1 MQFFDPL
8 NPSLSVVRVCPIT
21 TRTCD
26 VGDHGAFGKVKAS
39 MLDLA
44 YVRENLPQIE
54 EMLRRRGMDPQNIL
68 SGFRQVDEKR
78 RQLITQSETLKAQ
91 RNRASEEIAKL
102 KKAGQDATTQM
113 EQTKALRAQSD
124 ELEKQAAEI
133 DQELRTMLAGIPN
146 VPHESVPVGHSADD
160 NKEIRK
166 WGTPPQFNFSP
177 KPHWELGEQL
187 GVLDLE
193 RAVKLSGARFAVY
206 WDLGARLERA
216 LANFMLDLHTSEH
229 GYTEVLPPYMVNS
242 ASMYGTGQLPK
253 FANDLFKIENH
264 DLWLIP
270 TAEVPLTNLYRD
282 EMIEAARLPLSVT
295 GYTPCFRSEAGSY
308 GKDVRGI
315 IRQHQF
321 QKVELVK
328 FTRPDQSYE
337 QHEQLTRDAEMVL
350 QKLGL
355 HYRVML
361 LCTGDMGPS
370 SAKTYDL
377 EVWLPGQQLYRE
389 ISSCSNFEAYQA
401 RRANIRWRPEGSKKS
416 EYVHTLNGSGLA
428 IGRTWLA
435 ILENYQQADGSVIVP
450 EALRKYVGAER
461 ITAKKF

>member
-1 MQFFDPL
+1 
-8 NPSLSVVRVCPIT
+8 
-21 TRTCD
+21 
-26 VGDHGAFGKVKAS
+26 

-44 YVRENLPQIE
+44 YVRENLPSIE
-54 EMLRRRGMDPQNIL
+54 EMLRRRGMDPAQVL
-68 SGFRQVDEKR
+68 GGFRRLDEKR

-91 RNRASEEIAKL
+91 RNRASEEIARL
-102 KKAGQDATTQM
+102 KKAGQDATVQM
-113 EQTKALRAQSD
+113 EQTKALRAQGD
-124 ELEKQAAEI
+124 ELEKQAAEM
-133 DQELRTMLAGIPN
+133 DQELRTLLAGIPN
-146 VPHESVPVGHSADD
+146 VPHESVPVGRSADD
-160 NKEIRK
+160 NKEVRS
-166 WGTPPQFNFSP
+166 WGKPPDFGFTP

-187 GVLDLE
+187 GVLDME

-206 WDLGARLERA
+206 WDLGAKLERA

-229 GYTEVLPPYMVNS
+229 GYTEVLTPYMVNS

-253 FANDLFKIENH
+253 FANDQFKIADH
-264 DLWLIP
+264 DLWMIP

-282 EMIEAARLPLSVT
+282 ETIDAARLPLSVT

-337 QHEQLTRDAEMVL
+337 QHEQLTRDAERVL
-350 QKLGL
+350 QALGL
-355 HYRVML
+355 HYRTML
-361 LCTGDMGPS
+361 LCTGDMGSS

-377 EVWLPGQQLYRE
+377 EVWLPGQNLYRE

-401 RRANIRWRPEGSKKS
+401 RRANIRFRPEGSKKS
-416 EYVHTLNGSGLA
+416 EFVHTLNGSGLA

-435 ILENYQQADGSVIVP
+435 ILENYQQADGSVVIP
-450 EALRKYVGAER
+450 EPLRKYVGAEQ
-461 ITAKKF
+461 IVPKKF